1 MSAETTIDNRTAE
14 IIRSALGAAQAGR
27 IKEACDVAERG
38 LAGGGDPAPLHAVP
52 RDVLQA
58 RICPAGCGVKAFYLT
73 DEGVFIDAALDTQN
87 DIVARSVLLHELV
100 HYAQAVAH
108 RFEALSRCA
117 AWHAREDEAYQI
129 QNEYLRQQGS
139 AIRQFMPGGIHR
151 CA

>member
-1 MSAETTIDNRTAE
+1 MDLELIATLFR
-14 IIRSALGAAQAGR
+14 IIHVLSGYP
-27 IKEACDVAERG
+27 IPERF
-38 LAGGGDPAPLHAVP
+38 PEVHAVP

-100 HYAQAVAH
+100 HYAQAAAH

-117 AWHAREDEAYQI
+117 AWHARENEAYQI